1 MNKQILNKAIGI
13 DLGTTNSAVAIMT
26 LTDTDVIIHRD
37 ARTRR
42 ETTPSCVWKD
52 PRTQQVLVGSRA
64 FQRIGTTPEPIRS
77 IKRSMGKQTTVSLTD
92 VQVTPEEVSA
102 SILREMKLQIEDDV
116 AQFTNET
123 CEWAVTR
130 AIVTVPAYFD
140 QPQIEATRKA
150 AEMAGLQVLELLHE
164 PTAAASYYCWQ
175 NRVQNGTFLV
185 YDFGGGTFDV
195 SILRSVEGSFEVLG
209 ISGNNRL
216 GGDDLDVL
224 LAEELRQRLVG
235 EGYELELNLQKS
247 ADRRRFE
254 QLKMLA
260 EGVKKALSTEEEFV
274 LRSQS
279 YVQDQNGTPINID
292 MLFERTEVEALY
304 RPTIERTL
312 PYCYRALELAQ
323 QKANVT
329 LEDIDAIILAGGT
342 THIPLVREIVRQTLC
357 ADSSAQ
363 EPRARCPEP
372 IYKKVD
378 TIVALGAAIRAAA
391 SGGLEITDPGQA
403 LKVFFRG
410 VGSTAARQATI
421 GGRAVAV
428 APDVDINHGYIRLKI
443 EALGYEDEQEFKT
456 NGVFGFTRVPL
467 QPGTENVLTFE
478 IFTSQDKQVATI
490 THTILQSQEALR
502 PTGGAGGTAT
512 LPKTLYLEVNR
523 DGKPY
528 RKELLQALTTLPA
541 SREDTFFHP
550 GETRRLRLPLYQQ
563 KKVIKEII
571 IDDLPLLPKGTP
583 VNFTLSVDE
592 LAGMTI
598 KGKVGSQNFAAQIEP
613 PRERQPPTEAELQA
627 LEQTFQQA
635 VVELPDEKQRTIRAQ
650 YQKASESYK
659 AAVQRSDTEQA
670 VHDYEEMEEISASIE
685 QRKVVMEPPLE
696 KFQALVDECV
706 QLNRY
711 LESQSGL
718 VGAKYNAVEVRQT
731 IKTQQ
736 LLGEQAFLNKDRTGY
751 ANALASLQAIS
762 DHLGLLYY
770 QMTKTLD
777 TRSAQ
782 EKAEDLLQGVLA
794 EAERVNILAIARGR
808 TDLQNEIDL
817 LKKQV
822 QATATEA
829 QTNPRLAEMRLRQVL
844 SRLEQIKNMLQ
855 REENNAGDGRLVDDY
870 GA

>member
-195 SILRSVEGSFEVLG
+195 SILRSVEGSCEVLG

-279 YVQDQNGTPINID
+279 YVQDQSGTPINID

-312 PYCYRALELAQ
+312 P
-323 QKANVT
+323 
-329 LEDIDAIILAGGT
+329 
-342 THIPLVREIVRQTLC
+342 
-357 ADSSAQ
+357 
-363 EPRARCPEP
+363 
-372 IYKKVD
+372 
-378 TIVALGAAIRAAA
+378 
-391 SGGLEITDPGQA
+391 
-403 LKVFFRG
+403 
-410 VGSTAARQATI
+410 
-421 GGRAVAV
+421 
-428 APDVDINHGYIRLKI
+428 
-443 EALGYEDEQEFKT
+443 
-456 NGVFGFTRVPL
+456 
-467 QPGTENVLTFE
+467 
-478 IFTSQDKQVATI
+478 
-490 THTILQSQEALR
+490 
-502 PTGGAGGTAT
+502 
-512 LPKTLYLEVNR
+512 
-523 DGKPY
+523 
-528 RKELLQALTTLPA
+528 
-541 SREDTFFHP
+541 
-550 GETRRLRLPLYQQ
+550 
-563 KKVIKEII
+563 
-571 IDDLPLLPKGTP
+571 
-583 VNFTLSVDE
+583 
-592 LAGMTI
+592 
-598 KGKVGSQNFAAQIEP
+598 
-613 PRERQPPTEAELQA
+613 
-627 LEQTFQQA
+627 
-635 VVELPDEKQRTIRAQ
+635 
-650 YQKASESYK
+650 
-659 AAVQRSDTEQA
+659 
-670 VHDYEEMEEISASIE
+670 
-685 QRKVVMEPPLE
+685 
-696 KFQALVDECV
+696 
-706 QLNRY
+706 
-711 LESQSGL
+711 
-718 VGAKYNAVEVRQT
+718 
-731 IKTQQ
+731 
-736 LLGEQAFLNKDRTGY
+736 
-751 ANALASLQAIS
+751 
-762 DHLGLLYY
+762 
-770 QMTKTLD
+770 
-777 TRSAQ
+777 
-782 EKAEDLLQGVLA
+782 
-794 EAERVNILAIARGR
+794 
-808 TDLQNEIDL
+808 
-817 LKKQV
+817 
-822 QATATEA
+822 
-829 QTNPRLAEMRLRQVL
+829 
-844 SRLEQIKNMLQ
+844 
-855 REENNAGDGRLVDDY
+855 
-870 GA
+870 